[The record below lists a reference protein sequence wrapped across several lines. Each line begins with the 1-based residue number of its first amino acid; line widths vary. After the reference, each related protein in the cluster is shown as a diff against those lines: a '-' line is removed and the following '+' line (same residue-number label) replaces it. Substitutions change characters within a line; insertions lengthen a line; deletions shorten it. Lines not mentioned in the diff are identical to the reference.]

1 MENMTKIKQMR
12 LAYKMTQKQIAELVG
27 VQTPTVNS
35 LERKGI
41 FDTRTAKKYAVAFKV
56 NPIFLLDGLD

>member
-1 MENMTKIKQMR
+1 MEKKTKLKQMR
-12 LAYKMTQKQIAELVG
+12 IVFNMTQQQLAEIIG
-27 VQTPTVNS
+27 VKTPTVNS

>member
-1 MENMTKIKQMR
+1 MEKKTKLKQMR
-12 LAYKMTQKQIAELVG
+12 MVFNMTQQQLAEIIG
-27 VQTPTVNS
+27 VKTPTVNS